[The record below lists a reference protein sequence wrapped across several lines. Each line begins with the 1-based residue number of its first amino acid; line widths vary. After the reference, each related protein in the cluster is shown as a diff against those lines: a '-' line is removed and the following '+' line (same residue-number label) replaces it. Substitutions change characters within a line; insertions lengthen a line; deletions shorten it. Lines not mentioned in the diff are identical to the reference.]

1 MNILLRILVILTL
14 VLNGVAFWFT
24 YALYGKRELLK
35 DRNDRFREFTVEI
48 AKTLEADQ
56 PATTEEDEATLAAKT
71 TRDDDEISLD
81 TADMAPEELRRVNFW
96 TDGEGYHIEYEA
108 TPEFYAVPNV
118 ADLDEIYILDAEKKA
133 KLDARGLPVT
143 AGSPMDLALKE
154 IVAKSEAQRD
164 HYALVRGQLTALREE
179 YEATI
184 PVLNAAKAEARQHL
198 KTIQARDN
206 TISGLE
212 ADKAN
217 LEGQVA
223 DRDQQIATLE
233 EEKQTLQN
241 DLDAITEERDTLADA
256 VENLK
261 KTLEMFAQG
270 GQGAN
275 TSANGIAAIANVS
288 AGIKGT
294 IARVDNEYNFAIVK
308 LTPESLTELIGEAGD
323 RPLPEVEFYVCR
335 PGKQS
340 DVIAK
345 VKLRT
350 LVKDQ
355 SAIVCDIPADWKQA
369 DVQLGDEVFYLD

>member
-35 DRNDRFREFTVEI
+35 DRNDRFRDFTVEI
-48 AKTLEADQ
+48 AKTLEAEQ
-56 PATTEEDEATLAAKT
+56 PAATEEDEATLAAKT

-261 KTLEMFAQG
+261 KTLAMLAQS

-275 TSANGIAAIANVS
+275 ASANGIAAIANVS

>member
-35 DRNDRFREFTVEI
+35 DRNDRFRDFTVEI
-48 AKTLEADQ
+48 AKTLEAEQ
-56 PATTEEDEATLAAKT
+56 PAATEEDEATLAAKT

>member
-35 DRNDRFREFTVEI
+35 DRNDRFRDFTVEI
-48 AKTLEADQ
+48 AKTLEAEQ
-56 PATTEEDEATLAAKT
+56 PAATEEDEATLAAKT

-212 ADKAN
+212 ADQAN

-261 KTLEMFAQG
+261 KTLDMLAQS

-275 TSANGIAAIANVS
+275 ASANGIAAIANVS

>member
-35 DRNDRFREFTVEI
+35 DRNDRFRDFTVEI

-154 IVAKSEAQRD
+154 IVAKAEAQRD

-261 KTLEMFAQG
+261 KTLDMLAQS

-275 TSANGIAAIANVS
+275 ASANGIAAIANVS

>member
-261 KTLEMFAQG
+261 KTLAMLAQS

-275 TSANGIAAIANVS
+275 ASANGIAAIANVS

>member
-35 DRNDRFREFTVEI
+35 DRNDRFRDFTVEI

>member
-35 DRNDRFREFTVEI
+35 DRNDRFRDFTVEI

-261 KTLEMFAQG
+261 KTLDMLAQS

-275 TSANGIAAIANVS
+275 ASANGIAAIANVS
-288 AGIKGT
+288 AGIKGS

>member
-35 DRNDRFREFTVEI
+35 DRNDRFRDFTVEI

-261 KTLEMFAQG
+261 KTLAMLAQS

-275 TSANGIAAIANVS
+275 ASANGIAAIANVS